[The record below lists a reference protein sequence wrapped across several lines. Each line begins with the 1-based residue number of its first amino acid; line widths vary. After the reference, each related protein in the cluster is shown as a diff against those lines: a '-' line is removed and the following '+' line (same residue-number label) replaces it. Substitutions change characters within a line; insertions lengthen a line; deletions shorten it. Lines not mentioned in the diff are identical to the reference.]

1 MFMQGAIMRYSRTLC
16 AVLLAAMLA
25 APAVVPAKANWLT
38 ALTKGTGKAAR
49 HADGELGAVGRAAS
63 HLGDLPAG
71 TKGLAAHVTPEG
83 HWQFVNREGQTFTA
97 GTADEFKRAIPTI
110 APDLAGEG
118 KFALYLSEDSAFS
131 GRVFLEKLPANAEL
145 HVVTEAGA
153 FPAQLGASGR
163 LTAKL
168 KPNVAMD
175 LADRRLFDEAVHY
188 LARPLNKSN
197 VRTIAIEPG
206 ESSFLK
212 SAPKLDAATKA
223 PLVDKLDPA
232 HLDKSFSAIRGQTAL
247 MVGRID
253 GGKVFFQPSKGGEIA
268 RNLDELYAAAKSSD
282 VNLVLLNAETPRQ
295 PGGTNWLWQKI
306 EVGGLNEAM
315 SKATFG
321 DFLDSLG
328 SQRGTLS
335 VSAANDGVG
344 RVRISAV
351 PDEAGG
357 PVASAQSVFEDF
369 FADVTGEIAS
379 KGLEIAARDK
389 AEETERDARFIPGIP
404 SYIQIPYFIG
414 IGAGIFGWATS
425 RAWWRRVWAPR
436 LRRQDEGRIAH
447 WLKSLP
453 NLLAY
458 LLLFLP
464 IAGIPALL
472 WQGLVQLWTGITA
485 PFRWLAKLFRRKAEV

>member
-1 MFMQGAIMRYSRTLC
+1 MRYSKTVFA
-16 AVLLAAMLA
+16 AVFAALLA
-25 APAVVPAKANWLT
+25 APAALPANANWLT

-49 HADGELGAVGRAAS
+49 HAEGELGTVGRAAS

-97 GTADEFKRAIPTI
+97 GTADEFKRAIPAL

-131 GRVFLEKLPANAEL
+131 GRAFLDQLPKNAEL
-145 HVVTEAGA
+145 HVVTPAGA
-153 FPAQLGASGR
+153 FPARLGQAAE
-163 LTAKL
+163 LTLNL
-168 KPNVAMD
+168 KPNVAIR
-175 LADRRLFDEAVHY
+175 LSDRRLFDEVVHY

-197 VRTIAIEPG
+197 IRTIAIEPG
-206 ESSFLK
+206 ESSLVS

-223 PLVDKLDPA
+223 PLVDKLDPV
-232 HLDKSFSAIRGQTAL
+232 HLDRSLSAIRGQTAL

-253 GGKVFFQPSKGGEIA
+253 GGKVYFQPSKGPEIV
-268 RNLDELYAAAKSSD
+268 RDLEELYAAAKSSD
-282 VNLVLLNAETPRQ
+282 VNLVLLNADTPRQ
-295 PGGTNWLWQKI
+295 PGGQNWLWQKI
-306 EVGGLNEAM
+306 EVGGLDEAM

-328 SQRGTLS
+328 ARRGALS
-335 VSAANDGVG
+335 VSAVEDGVG
-344 RVRISAV
+344 RIRLSAV
-351 PDEAGG
+351 PDDAGG
-357 PVASAQSVFEDF
+357 PAAAAQSAFEEF
-369 FADVTGEIAS
+369 FGHVTGEVAS
-379 KGLEIAARDK
+379 KGVEVAARDH
-389 AEETERDARFIPGIP
+389 AEESERDARLIPGIP
-404 SYIQIPYFIG
+404 SHIQIPYFIG

-425 RAWWRRVWAPR
+425 RGWWRRLWAPR
-436 LRRQDEGRIAH
+436 LRREDEGRIAH

-453 NLLAY
+453 NLVAY

-464 IAGIPALL
+464 VAGVPALL
-472 WQGLVQLWTGITA
+472 WQGALQLWASVTA